1 MQIPKDTVTNYPG
14 NKKHAVTTC
23 SHSLSCISVI
33 NLLFCDLLVSPR
45 ARESKTVLD
54 SVFHAVDSGFQLLD
68 PSLSQWNL
76 ESGFQSLVGFRIP
89 WAVFRIPKPRIPD
102 STSRNFPGSRIR
114 IPLRFL
120 FEIRSITE
128 ISSVESLFTCS
139 RLTFINQ
146 ISPHVRYKFGFRD
159 PGIFSFGFRNP
170 ESFCFLD
177 PKPWTLESAVH
188 VKESVIPLTIGIRNP
203 ITRIRNKQRGIQ
215 NPVLNYFT
223 WSVWE

>member
-23 SHSLSCISVI
+23 SHSLSRISVI

-76 ESGFQSLVGFRIP
+76 ESGFQSLVGFGIP
-89 WAVFRIPKPRIPD
+89 DSLSCIPD

-203 ITRIRNKQRGIQ
+203 GSTEKESGTQ
-215 NPVLNYFT
+215 
-223 WSVWE
+223 